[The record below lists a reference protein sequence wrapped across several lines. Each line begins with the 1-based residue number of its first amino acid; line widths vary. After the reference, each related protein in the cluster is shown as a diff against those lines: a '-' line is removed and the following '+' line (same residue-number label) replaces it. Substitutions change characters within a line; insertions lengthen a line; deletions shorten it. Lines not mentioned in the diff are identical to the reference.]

1 MRSLVLTKYMCEKQ
15 ELLVACNLKY
25 DVVDLGRS
33 NALFYEF
40 LEHILIFVVKFT
52 ITKYYIFLDG
62 VMRDWPLQIR
72 LPEFNSN

>member
-1 MRSLVLTKYMCEKQ
+1 MCEKQ

-62 VMRDWPLQIR
+62 VMRD
-72 LPEFNSN
+72 